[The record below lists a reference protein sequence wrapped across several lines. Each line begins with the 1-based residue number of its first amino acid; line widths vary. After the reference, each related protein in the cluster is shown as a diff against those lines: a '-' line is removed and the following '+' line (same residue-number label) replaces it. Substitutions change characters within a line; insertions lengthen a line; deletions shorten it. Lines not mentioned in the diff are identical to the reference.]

1 MAGTPRAEQLAF
13 LGRYDTPTICNAIEI
28 VMPER
33 RAVGFTSEPL
43 VAADPALPP
52 IVGYARTAT
61 IRAFRPSGLDAAAER
76 ERRLAY
82 YEYVAKPPRP
92 TIVAIQDLDPQPGF
106 GAFWGEVQT
115 AVHKG
120 LGAVGGITSGSMR
133 DLGQLAPGFQL
144 LATKIAPSHAHV
156 HLVEFGGEVTVCGM
170 TVRHG
175 DLVHADR
182 HGAVVIPVEALE
194 GLPAAVERLTRREGV
209 ILAAARRPGFGLAEL
224 KRAMADAAD
233 IH

>member
-1 MAGTPRAEQLAF
+1 MAMTPTAEQLAF

-28 VMPER
+28 VIPER
-33 RAVGFTSEPL
+33 RAFGFTSVPL

-61 IRAFRPSGLDAAAER
+61 IRSLRPSGLDAAVER
-76 ERRLAY
+76 DKRLAY
-82 YEYVAKPPRP
+82 YEYVASVPGP
-92 TIVAIQDLDPQPGF
+92 TVVVIQDLDPEPGF

-120 LGAVGGITSGSMR
+120 LGAAGGVTSGAMR

-144 LATKIAPSHAHV
+144 LAAKVVPSHAHV
-156 HLVEFGGEVTVCGM
+156 HLVEFGVPVSVCGM
-170 TVRHG
+170 AVRHG

-182 HGAVVIPVEALE
+182 HGAVVVPADALA
-194 GLPAAVERLTRREGV
+194 GLPAALDRVARRESL
-209 ILAAARRPGFGLAEL
+209 ILAAARGHGFDLAKL
-224 KRAMADAAD
+224 KRAMADASD